1 MPGVVRVG
9 DFNTGGGVALL
20 GCLSVTANGK
30 SVVTAPSLVLRH
42 PGKPI
47 CTKGAVK
54 ILYGSTS
61 VTAGGKPVVYVGVID
76 SCIIHK
82 RLLGSFD
89 VEVSAF

>member
-9 DFNTGGGVALL
+9 DINTGGGVAPL
-20 GCLSVTANGK
+20 GCLSVTANGR
-30 SVVTAPSLVLRH
+30 SVVTAPSIVLRH
-42 PGKPI
+42 LGKLI
-47 CTKGAVK
+47 CKRGAVK

-89 VEVSAF
+89 VEVGAF